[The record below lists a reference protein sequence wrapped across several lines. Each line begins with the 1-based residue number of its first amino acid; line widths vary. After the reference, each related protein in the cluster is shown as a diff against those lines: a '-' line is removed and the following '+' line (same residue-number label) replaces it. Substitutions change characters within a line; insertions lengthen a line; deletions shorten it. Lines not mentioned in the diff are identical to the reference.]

1 MNKKLLKLH
10 IENATPKRYCFYEI
24 LKLNAET
31 ILFLMFCIF
40 LYIVFFIIFWY
51 RNETSYRLVYI
62 LKTILLAC
70 NPLKSLLNN

>member
-10 IENATPKRYCFYEI
+10 IDNATPKKYCFYEI

-40 LYIVFFIIFWY
+40 LYIVFFIIF
-51 RNETSYRLVYI
+51 
-62 LKTILLAC
+62 
-70 NPLKSLLNN
+70 